1 MSFQFISLTKADKA
15 PYKYTAV
22 VRNNATGRYNTV
34 HFGNRN
40 YEDYTMHK
48 DETRKSSYIARH
60 KPRENWSASG
70 ANTAGYWSKNLLW
83 NKKTIRAS
91 LSDIKSTLK

>member
-1 MSFQFISLTKADKA
+1 MSFHFISLKKADKA

-22 VRNNATGRYNTV
+22 VQNNATGWYNTV

-48 DETRKSSYIARH
+48 DEARKASYIARH

-70 ANTAGYWSKNLLW
+70 ANTAGFWSKNLLW
-83 NKKTIRAS
+83 NKKTITAS
-91 LSDIKSTLK
+91 LVDIKSKLK

>member
-1 MSFQFISLTKADKA
+1 MPFRFISLKKATKA

-22 VRNNATGRYNTV
+22 VENKSTGRYNTI

-48 DETRKSSYIARH
+48 DDARKASYIARH
-60 KPRENWSASG
+60 KPRENWSVSG
-70 ANTAGYWSKNLLW
+70 ANKAGFWSKHLLW

-91 LSDIKSTLK
+91 LLDIKNKLK